1 MTGAGRLRLP
11 GSLAEVESSPDGPKV
26 GAFFDL
32 DGTLI
37 AGYSATHLAAERL
50 RSRDLAPADV
60 LRALGIAVGA
70 GLGRAGF
77 EDVLQLAA
85 DGWKGR
91 NHDDLEEMGQR
102 LFLQKLEGLV
112 YPEMREFVRAHQ
124 RRGHTVVLC
133 SSATSYQAEPVAAF
147 LGIDRVLCNR
157 FVVDD
162 GVLTGEVQRPVLWG
176 AGKANAVQRLATELE
191 VDLGASYFY
200 ADGDEDAALM
210 YLVGHPR
217 PTNPG
222 RRLARVAA
230 TRGWPVIA
238 LTSRGGGNAGPLV
251 RTLAGLA
258 ALGPIATM
266 GTAVGVTRWNRR
278 AGLNMATPLWLDA
291 LFAINGV
298 KLRVQGRENLWA
310 QRPAVFI
317 FNHRNNF
324 DPFITGR
331 LVERDFTAVAK
342 KELAHHPVLGPFG
355 KLADLA
361 FIDRTDSASAVAS
374 LQAIQE
380 LAKKGL
386 SIIVAPEGTRLDTTG
401 VGPFKKGAFRI
412 AMAAGIPIVPVVIRN
427 AELIA
432 PRNASA
438 MHPGTVDVVVLPPIP
453 VDDWTTTDLPE
464 RIEAIR
470 AQYLETLRNWPD
482 DAP

>member
-1 MTGAGRLRLP
+1 MSAAAPLRLP
-11 GSLAEVESSPDGPKV
+11 GSLAEVEAGPDGPKV

-37 AGYSATHLAAERL
+37 AGYSAGHLASARL
-50 RSRDLAPADV
+50 RSRDLGPAEV
-60 LRALGIAVGA
+60 LRAVGVAVGA

-77 EDVLQLAA
+77 EDLLQIAA
-85 DGWKGR
+85 DAWRGR

-157 FVVDD
+157 FVVHD
-162 GVLTGEVQRPVLWG
+162 GVLSGEIEQPVLWG
-176 AGKANAVQRLATELE
+176 AGKANAVQRLAAELE

-222 RRLARVAA
+222 RRLARIAA
-230 TRGWPVIA
+230 SRGWPVIA
-238 LTSRGGGNAGPLV
+238 LASRGGGRPGPRV
-251 RTLAGLA
+251 RTAAGLA
-258 ALGPIATM
+258 ALAPIATL
-266 GTAVGVTRWNRR
+266 GAVVGVARWNRR
-278 AGLNMATPLWLDA
+278 TGLNLATPLWLDV

-342 KELAHHPVLGPFG
+342 KELERHPVLGPFG

-361 FIDRTDSASAVAS
+361 FIDRSDSASAIAS
-374 LQAIQE
+374 LGAIQE

-386 SIIVAPEGTRLDTTG
+386 SVIVAPEGTRLDTTE
-401 VGPFKKGAFRI
+401 VGPFKKGAFRM

-427 AELIA
+427 SELIA
-432 PRNASA
+432 ARNAST
-438 MHPGTVDVVVLPPIP
+438 MNPGTVDVVVLPPIP
-453 VDDWTTTDLPE
+453 VDDWTVADLPA
-464 RIEAIR
+464 RIESVR
-470 AQYLETLRNWPD
+470 ARYLETLRDWPE
-482 DAP
+482 PSV